1 MDDTHEINLNIHYTA
16 PDEVWEK
23 INSVYESM
31 PYWAGTDSMPSWIG
45 DNIDL
50 TASVESSGV
59 KIYGDMP
66 EQIWN
71 TWYELLKEK
80 LTDVLGYEIG
90 EPEEGYQFKYWE
102 PFIKS
107 YSDIKSIDKDA
118 IVFNDFSTF
127 VFDELG
133 NGYGDI
139 TAKPP
144 YFLFATEYIEL
155 RIVFN
160 KTGLFAERENINDY
174 HELIKRLNEI
184 GQGTKDFS

>member
-1 MDDTHEINLNIHYTA
+1 
-16 PDEVWEK
+16 
-23 INSVYESM
+23 
-31 PYWAGTDSMPSWIG
+31 
-45 DNIDL
+45 
-50 TASVESSGV
+50 
-59 KIYGDMP
+59 MP

-90 EPEEGYQFKYWE
+90 EPEDGYQFKYWK

-107 YSDIKSIDKDA
+107 YSDIKSIDEDA

-127 VFDELG
+127 DFDKLG

-160 KTGLFAERENINDY
+160 KTGMFAERENINDF
-174 HELIKRLNEI
+174 HEFIKRLNEI
-184 GQGTKDFS
+184 GQVTKDFS